1 MSFSLAD
8 HQFMAR
14 AINLAKSG
22 RFSTSPNPNVG
33 CVVVKNN
40 KIIGEGWHQKAGSR
54 HAEVNALAN
63 LTPEQTTDATA
74 YVTLEPCSHFGRTPP
89 CANRLID
96 ANIKRVVVAMLDPNP
111 LVAGKGILLLMQ
123 AGVDVKLGLLE
134 EDARSINSGFLS
146 RMERK
151 RPFVSVKMASSL
163 DGKSALGNGQSK
175 WITGKEARADVQTF
189 RAASCAILSTA
200 KTVMADNAKLNVRNE
215 QLNFPYPFSDVIK
228 DVRQPIKIIL
238 DSRGQLDAKL
248 QNELALF
255 EDNAS
260 IVIVRKDTDSIPIS
274 QNNNVKYIQIPYD
287 LTNDKFEIKRLL
299 EWCGINEINNLW
311 VEAGATLAASF
322 IEQNLF
328 DQLIVYIAPKIMG
341 LNAQDV
347 MPVGPFSSMDQVFE
361 LQLKQ
366 LTQLGQDIR
375 LSYVMKSN
383 VMKNDIKTVDD
394 NKSEE

>member
-8 HQFMAR
+8 HQFMSR

-33 CVVVKNN
+33 CVVVKDNQ
-40 KIIGEGWHQKAGSR
+40 IIGEGWHQKAGSG

-134 EDARSINSGFLS
+134 DDARAINRGFLS

-151 RPFVSVKMASSL
+151 LPFVTVKMASSL

-175 WITGKEARADVQTF
+175 WITSAQARADVQTY

-200 KTVMADNAKLNVRNE
+200 KTVIADNAKLNVRKE
-215 QLNFPYPFSDVIK
+215 QLNFQYPLNDVVSEI
-228 DVRQPIKIIL
+228 RQPIKIIL
-238 DSRGQLDAKL
+238 DSRGELDPRL
-248 QNELALF
+248 QDKLALF
-255 EDNAS
+255 DDNTP
-260 IVIVRKDTDSIPIS
+260 IVIVRNDTDSLPES
-274 QNNNVKYIQIPYD
+274 QRTNVKYIQIPYD
-287 LTNDKFEIKRLL
+287 LTKGKFDIARLL
-299 EWCGINEINNLW
+299 DWCGINEINNLW
-311 VEAGATLAASF
+311 VEAGATLAAYI
-322 IEQNLF
+322 IEQQLF
-328 DQLIVYIAPKIMG
+328 DQLVVYIAPKIMG
-341 LNAQDV
+341 VNAQDV
-347 MPVGPFSSMDQVFE
+347 MPVGPFSSMEQVID

-366 LTQLGQDIR
+366 LVQLGQDIR
-375 LSYVMKSN
+375 LSYVNNSKF
-383 VMKNDIKTVDD
+383 K
-394 NKSEE
+394 KSEE